1 MAPMQWCKF
10 LLQDTPRRLT
20 GVKRLVWPRLIPHGR
35 WNRWEWAWEHLPPP
49 LLLFSKIKLNR
60 GIQNGGFFKNILL
73 FNTCR
78 FSASNTTLS
87 FFTFDSDI
95 NAPLTLSALSALS
108 HCIVWMIA
116 SRKFMHNGMKFW
128 LKNIGRMQKYF
139 YPSLKNEG
147 CVL

>member
-1 MAPMQWCKF
+1 MGVG
-10 LLQDTPRRLT
+10 T
-20 GVKRLVWPRLIPHGR
+20 GGNGLGNIC
-35 WNRWEWAWEHLPPP
+35 PPP
-49 LLLFSKIKLNR
+49 LLFCKIKHNR
-60 GIQNGGFFKNILL
+60 GIQNGGILKNILL

-78 FSASNTTLS
+78 FSASSTTLS

-116 SRKFMHNGMKFW
+116 SRKFMHNVRDLEMKFW

-139 YPSLKNEG
+139 YTFLEKWGVRFVSFCVDMMYQVNVMSSL
-147 CVL
+147 